1 MMSATTVAAPALVLR
16 AGQEEEVDRYEAVK
30 QYSARQIAA
39 LWAAAA
45 VPMSILGWIVAPS
58 LSHHLGTSEPLG
70 TALLICFNAGL
81 LWILVLTLVMVRLEQ
96 GALGWAHL
104 RDALWLRAPQDP
116 KTGRVGGK
124 VWWWLVPFVLL
135 STALELLPINPAG
148 PLPRDFPSFIADGG
162 ARVDRFYQ
170 GAWGVFALSVLVVFL
185 APVVEELFFRG
196 LLLPR
201 MQNVCGRYDW
211 IVNGTIFT
219 AYHLHE
225 PWAMPTTLLT
235 GIFGQAYPAKRFRSI
250 WISIVCHAA
259 PSFLMIGIF
268 LSLVLK

>member
-1 MMSATTVAAPALVLR
+1 MSTPSIATPAVPAVAIH
-16 AGQEEEVDRYEAVK
+16 EEEVDRYEAVK
-30 QYSARQIAA
+30 QYSGAQIAA
-39 LWAAAA
+39 LWVAATL
-45 VPMSILGWIVAPS
+45 PMSILGWIVAPW
-58 LSHHLGTSEPLG
+58 LSHHVGSTEPLG

-96 GALGWAHL
+96 GGLGWARV

-124 VWWWLVPFVLL
+124 VWWWVVPFAVL
-135 STALELLPINPAG
+135 SAGLEMVPINPTG
-148 PLPRDFPSFIADGG
+148 PLPRDFPHFLSDAGD
-162 ARVDRFYQ
+162 RVDRFYQ
-170 GAWGVFALSVLVVFL
+170 GAWGLFALSALLVLL
-185 APVVEELFFRG
+185 SPIVEELFFRG

-201 MQNVCGRYDW
+201 MRKVCGRFDW
-211 IVNGTIFT
+211 VVNGTIFT

-250 WISIVCHAA
+250 WISIVCHTL
-259 PSFLMIGIF
+259 PSFLMVGIF